1 MVIADAVFANPRHR
15 RALSD
20 IAEREDV
27 EFKGLWLAAPPDV
40 MAERV
45 AKRKRNISDA
55 DAAVLEMQLG
65 CDLGEMTWTRIDSS
79 GRREETLKAGWDV
92 IGAK

>member
-1 MVIADAVFANPRHR
+1 M
-15 RALSD
+15 
-20 IAEREDV
+20 
-27 EFKGLWLAAPPDV
+27 
-40 MAERV
+40 